1 MDVQQSLWVE
11 IILQQKLHDTDKVP
25 WNMVHLVL
33 WSEYPVN
40 IENIIGLN
48 VFDVDVSLK
57 FIFVV
62 FYFTTT
68 TTTTTFIIIIICI
81 SSNRILAIQ
90 AHSSCMGDCESI
102 VGQPTLILLVTVH
115 SYIHISP

>member
-11 IILQQKLHDTDKVP
+11 IILQQKLHDTDKIP

-48 VFDVDVSLK
+48 VSDVDVPLK

-68 TTTTTFIIIIICI
+68 TTTTFIIISI

-90 AHSSCMGDCESI
+90 AHSFCMGDCESI